1 MGHTP
6 LGYKIEN
13 GAAIIDEQSADKVK
27 SIYIEY
33 LSGLSLRDIAK
44 KFELSTSHAGIKK
57 ILQNTKY
64 LGDNFYPQLI
74 DIKTFD
80 KAAQEMKNR
89 ATKLGR
95 NNLKSKTED
104 FKIPIKFSISP
115 IKQHSLN
122 AFLQAEYI
130 YSLIESEVS

>member
-6 LGYKIEN
+6 LGYIIEN
-13 GAAIIDEQSADKVK
+13 GAAIIDEQAATKVK
-27 SIYIEY
+27 NIYSEY

-44 KFELSTSHAGIKK
+44 KFKLNTSHAGIKK
-57 ILQNTKY
+57 ILLNTKY
-64 LGDNFYPQLI
+64 LGDNFYPQII
-74 DIKTFD
+74 DKKTFD

-95 NNLKSKTED
+95 NNLKSKSVD
-104 FKIPIKFSISP
+104 FTIPINFIIAPMKENYS
-115 IKQHSLN
+115 N